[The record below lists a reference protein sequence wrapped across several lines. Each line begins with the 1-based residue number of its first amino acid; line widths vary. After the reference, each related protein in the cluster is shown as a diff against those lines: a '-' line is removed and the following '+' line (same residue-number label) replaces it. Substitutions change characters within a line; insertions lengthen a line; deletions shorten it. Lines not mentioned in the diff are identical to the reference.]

1 MPLSAASTWGRQ
13 CPGWDSHPHSSE
25 WNSGLSRARLLFQPP
40 GQCPASCRKR
50 WAARGSLLR
59 AENTGNSTS
68 HSDCLL
74 SRPSHSRDPRSGM
87 VFSPRASKST
97 IDAKTGDR
105 HCPPC
110 VRRNAFRAVDGTR
123 TRDHLLGKQE
133 PYQLGHYR
141 MVACRE
147 SSRSLDSDLQSEIE
161 ELPAIALRAI
171 TCSHEPA
178 DTCVICSQSH
188 VGSTSASRASYAHSA
203 SAGPSSGRPNAS
215 GSSPDLE
222 STPREREYH
231 SRCHFTTLASSPVD
245 RLKSRSSS

>member
-59 AENTGNSTS
+59 AENTGYSAPTPTAF
-68 HSDCLL
+68 C
-74 SRPSHSRDPRSGM
+74 RDHLTH
-87 VFSPRASKST
+87 VILDWEWYFSPRASKST

-141 MVACRE
+141 MAARRE

-188 VGSTSASRASYAHSA
+188 VGSESASRASYVHST
-203 SAGPSSGRPNAS
+203 SAKPSSERPNAS
-215 GSSPDLE
+215 VSSPDL
-222 STPREREYH
+222 
-231 SRCHFTTLASSPVD
+231 FTTLASSPVD

>member
-1 MPLSAASTWGRQ
+1 M
-13 CPGWDSHPHSSE
+13 
-25 WNSGLSRARLLFQPP
+25 
-40 GQCPASCRKR
+40 
-50 WAARGSLLR
+50 R
-59 AENTGNSTS
+59 AENTGASAS

-74 SRPSHSRDPRSGM
+74 SRPSHSRDPRLGM

-171 TCSHEPA
+171 TWNQPRVSGEYQPCPHQRTRQRQNQPLVSGEYY
-178 DTCVICSQSH
+178 
-188 VGSTSASRASYAHSA
+188 SR
-203 SAGPSSGRPNAS
+203 R
-215 GSSPDLE
+215 
-222 STPREREYH
+222 
-231 SRCHFTTLASSPVD
+231 HFTTLASSPVD

>member
-1 MPLSAASTWGRQ
+1 MRT
-13 CPGWDSHPHSSE
+13 
-25 WNSGLSRARLLFQPP
+25 
-40 GQCPASCRKR
+40 
-50 WAARGSLLR
+50 
-59 AENTGNSTS
+59 ENTGYSVS

-74 SRPSHSRDPRSGM
+74 SRPSHSRDPRLGM

-105 HCPPC
+105 HCPSC

-141 MVACRE
+141 MAARRE

-171 TCSHEPA
+171 TTCSHEPA

-188 VGSTSASRASYAHSA
+188 VGSESASRASYVHSA
-203 SAGPSSGRPNAS
+203 SAKPSSERPNAS
-215 GSSPDLE
+215 GSSPDL
-222 STPREREYH
+222 
-231 SRCHFTTLASSPVD
+231 FTTLASSSAN
-245 RLKSRSSS
+245 RLSPAHHHKREAANARLPLMLGKP